1 MPAIRV
7 GFGVVALEDRLAIV
21 RETAQA
27 MHDRFGFFFFEPRAI
42 WMAEQTHRMVQRVVD
57 RRRVRL
63 AADEVTRFAHGQVQR
78 RHEVETRRASGG
90 VATNLGVGL
99 VCVVAMVGDVDH
111 RHHVDECAARDLLDQ
126 GSNRILI
133 GPDLLIAF
141 AFAWSLRRPEYVPSL
156 LLALVFLLA
165 DLLLQRPPGLWAML
179 ALLACENL
187 KGRSRS
193 LRDATFGAEWIAVA
207 VMLAGI
213 LIINRI
219 VLSLVLVPAP
229 QLKLSLLELG
239 VTILIYPV
247 VVLITRT
254 VMGVRRAAPGE
265 LDTLGGRG

>member
-1 MPAIRV
+1 MDEFSPARLLLMRSL
-7 GFGVVALEDRLAIV
+7 FVVFALLVLFFHLLPIDTQPVSLFSPELLPPLATIDPAEARL
-21 RETAQA
+21 
-27 MHDRFGFFFFEPRAI
+27 
-42 WMAEQTHRMVQRVVD
+42 
-57 RRRVRL
+57 
-63 AADEVTRFAHGQVQR
+63 
-78 RHEVETRRASGG
+78 
-90 VATNLGVGL
+90 
-99 VCVVAMVGDVDH
+99 
-111 RHHVDECAARDLLDQ
+111 RDLLDQ

-165 DLLLQRPPGLWAML
+165 DLLLQRPPGLWARI

-229 QLKLSLLELG
+229 S
-239 VTILIYPV
+239 
-247 VVLITRT
+247 
-254 VMGVRRAAPGE
+254 
-265 LDTLGGRG
+265 